1 MNNCSL
7 EHINLGTLPNGTF
20 PLDNCKTYI
29 YKRTNGHIYVYSN
42 NSEKHVC
49 CDDGL
54 ISSIPIFTT
63 LPSVQNPP
71 VHRPDVKH
79 LFLFI
84 YEGVIKGYDKDLNIV
99 DVRGI
104 PNINWGINE
113 FEE

>member
-1 MNNCSL
+1 MNNCAL
-7 EHINLGTLPNGTF
+7 EHINLGTLPDGTF

-54 ISSIPIFTT
+54 INSIPIFTSS
-63 LPSVQNPP
+63 PSIDNKPI
-71 VHRPDVKH
+71 HIPDSKH

-84 YEGVIKGYDKDLNIV
+84 YNGILKGYDKDLNIINV
-99 DVRGI
+99 CGDI
-104 PNINWGINE
+104 DLEWNINEWD
-113 FEE
+113 